1 MAQPKNAMEIFSLLD
16 KSNCRK
22 CNETTC
28 LAFAAAVFQG
38 RKPISD
44 CPMLSAEII
53 ERYSDSAGK
62 QQPAEQ
68 DGEHE
73 AARLQARVAEVD
85 LNAAAER
92 VGGRFANG
100 KLTIKVLGKDFSVD
114 PKGKMSSDIHIHPWI
129 AIPVLSYILQS
140 KGTPVSG
147 NWVPLRELPSGK
159 TWRGL
164 FEQRGEKDLK
174 KVADGYPELFEDMI
188 HIFNGRPVEKHYE
201 ADVSLVMHPL
211 PKVPMLICY
220 WHPEDGLESSLNL
233 FFDATAEDHLHIEA
247 IYALGTGMV
256 RMFEK
261 ISHRHGM
268 Q

>member
-1 MAQPKNAMEIFSLLD
+1 MAHPKNAMEIFSLLD

-38 RKPISD
+38 RKPISE
-44 CPMLSAEII
+44 CPKLSSEIVA
-53 ERYSDSAGK
+53 RYSSSTEK
-62 QQPAEQ
+62 PQPAEQ
-68 DGEHE
+68 DGDQ
-73 AARLQARVAEVD
+73 AAAKLQGQIAAVD
-85 LNAAAER
+85 LLTAAER
-92 VGGRFANG
+92 VGGRYANG

-114 PKGKMSSDIHIHPWI
+114 GKGRMSSDIHIHPWI

-147 NWVPLRELPSGK
+147 NWVPLRELPNGR

-188 HIFNGRPVEKHYE
+188 HIFNGRQVEKHYA
-201 ADVSLVMHPL
+201 ADISLVMHPL

-220 WHPEDGLESSLNL
+220 WHPEDGLQSSLNL
-233 FFDATAEDHLHIEA
+233 FFDSTAEDHLNIEA
-247 IYALGTGMV
+247 LYALGTGMV
-256 RMFEK
+256 RMLEK
-261 ISHRHGM
+261 ISHRHGV
-268 Q
+268 

>member
-22 CNETTC
+22 CNEKTC

-38 RKPISD
+38 RKPISE
-44 CPMLSAEII
+44 CPKLEADVIA
-53 ERYSDSAGK
+53 RYSDSTSK
-62 QQPAEQ
+62 RQPAEQ
-68 DGEHE
+68 DGEQ
-73 AARLQARVAEVD
+73 AAANLQKQIAATDLQAK
-85 LNAAAER
+85 AER
-92 VGGRFANG
+92 VGGRYANG
-100 KLTIKVLGKDFSVD
+100 KLTLKVLGKDFSVD
-114 PKGKMSSDIHIHPWI
+114 DKGKMSSDIHIHSWI

-140 KGTPVSG
+140 KGTPESG
-147 NWVPLRELPSGK
+147 NWVPLRELPNGK

-188 HIFNGRPVEKHYE
+188 HIFNGRQVEKHYE
-201 ADVSLVMHPL
+201 ADISLVMHPL

-233 FFDATAEDHLHIEA
+233 FFDSTAEDHLNIEA
-247 IYALGTGMV
+247 LYALGTGMV

-261 ISHRHGM
+261 ISHRHGV
-268 Q
+268 

>member
-1 MAQPKNAMEIFSLLD
+1 MAQPKNAMEIFNLLD

-22 CNETTC
+22 CNEATC

-38 RKPISD
+38 RRPIAD
-44 CPMLSAEII
+44 CPKLDAAII
-53 ERYSDSAGK
+53 ERYRDSAGK
-62 QQPAEQ
+62 PQPTEQ
-68 DGEHE
+68 DGE
-73 AARLQARVAEVD
+73 Q
-85 LNAAAER
+85 AAAVLQRRIADIDLAAVAGR
-92 VGGRFANG
+92 VGGRYANG
-100 KLTIKVLGKDFSVD
+100 KLTIKVLGKDFGVD
-114 PKGKMSSDIHIHPWI
+114 DKGTMSSDIHIHPWV

-147 NWVPLRELPSGK
+147 KWVPLRELPNGK
-159 TWRGL
+159 SWRGL
-164 FEQRGEKDLK
+164 FEQRGENDLK
-174 KVADGYPELFEDMI
+174 KVADRYPELFEDMI

-201 ADVSLVMHPL
+201 ADISLVMHPL

-220 WHPEDGLESSLNL
+220 WHPEDGLGSSLNL
-233 FFDATAEDHLHIEA
+233 FFDATAEDHLDIQA

-268 Q
+268 

>member
-1 MAQPKNAMEIFSLLD
+1 MARPKNAMEIFNLLD

-22 CNETTC
+22 CNEATC

-38 RKPISD
+38 RRPISD
-44 CPMLSAEII
+44 CPKLDAAIV
-53 ERYSDSAGK
+53 ERYRDSAGK
-62 QQPAEQ
+62 PRPTEQ
-68 DGEHE
+68 DGEQ
-73 AARLQARVAEVD
+73 AAATLQNRIAECD
-85 LNAAAER
+85 LPAAAER
-92 VGGRFANG
+92 VGGRYANG
-100 KLTIKVLGKDFSVD
+100 RLTIKVLGKDFSVD
-114 PKGKMSSDIHIHPWI
+114 EKGNMSSDIHIHPWV

-147 NWVPLRELPSGK
+147 NWVPLRELPNGK
-159 TWRGL
+159 PWRGL
-164 FEQRGEKDLK
+164 FEQRGENDLK

-188 HIFNGRPVEKHYE
+188 RIFNGRPVEKHYE
-201 ADVSLVMHPL
+201 ADISLVMHPL

-233 FFDATAEDHLHIEA
+233 FFDATAEDHLDIKA

-261 ISHRHGM
+261 ISHRHGIK
-268 Q
+268 

>member
-22 CNETTC
+22 CNEATC

-38 RKPISD
+38 RRPIAE
-44 CPMLSAEII
+44 CPKLGREVIA
-53 ERYSDSAGK
+53 RYSGSSERPR
-62 QQPAEQ
+62 PAEQ
-68 DGEHE
+68 DGDQA
-73 AARLQARVAEVD
+73 AARLQSRIAAVD
-85 LNAAAER
+85 LQAAAGR
-92 VGGRFANG
+92 VGGRYANG
-100 KLTIKVLGKDFSVD
+100 RLTVKVLGKDFSVD
-114 PKGKMSSDIHIHPWI
+114 NSGRMSSDIHIHPWI

-147 NWVPLRELPSGK
+147 NWVPLRELPNGK

-188 HIFNGRPVEKHYE
+188 HIFNGRQVQKLYA
-201 ADVSLVMHPL
+201 ADISLVMHPL

-233 FFDATAEDHLHIEA
+233 FFDSTAEDHLNIEA
-247 IYALGTGMV
+247 LYALATGMV

-261 ISHRHGM
+261 ISHRHGA
-268 Q
+268 